1 MVNAVEHRRPRLHAA
16 GISKRYRRDTVL
28 HDVGLTVHPGQVAAI
43 VGANGSGKST
53 FLKICA
59 GLISPDSGTVTID
72 GTVGYC
78 PQDAGLFPFLR
89 PDEHF
94 ELFGTGRDASRM
106 ASRRSGRRL
115 ARRLSWDAGVR
126 TPARHLSGGTQQKLN
141 LVLAA
146 IGDPDLIL
154 LDEPYQGFDRG
165 SYVDFWEWV
174 FRWRGEG
181 RSVVVV
187 THMLNALDRVDT
199 VLDLTR
205 VAA

>member
-1 MVNAVEHRRPRLHAA
+1 MVNGVDHRRPRLHAA
-16 GISKRYRRDTVL
+16 GISKRYRRETVL
-28 HDVGLTVHPGQVAAI
+28 RDTDLAVYPGQVAAI

-78 PQDAGLFPFLR
+78 PQHAGLFPFLR

-94 ELFGTGRDASRM
+94 ELFGAGRDTSRV

-115 ARRLSWDAGVR
+115 ARQLSWDAGVA
-126 TPARHLSGGTQQKLN
+126 TPVRHLSGGTQQKLN

-165 SYVDFWEWV
+165 AYVDFWEWV
-174 FRWRGEG
+174 FRWRAEG